1 MIDINKI
8 KYEFKKYVS
17 NYDPKS
23 ERIKLKISHI
33 VRVANNC
40 KLLAQ
45 NLNLTE
51 EEISLAEAIGYFHDI
66 GRFEQ
71 VRIANTFSDRDS
83 KINHGEYGAKILFE
97 DGLIRNFIEDNKY
110 DEIVKTAI
118 INHNRPKIESNIS
131 EKEMLFSK
139 IIRDA
144 DKLDIL
150 YVLTFEDFPAI
161 FWYDDFDCE
170 KISDSIL
177 EEFKNHSG
185 ITYNN
190 IKNNAD
196 QILIFY
202 AYIYD
207 LNFKYTLDALK
218 ENKHLDMFTKRVLEN
233 FSNPILH
240 KQMKEVERI
249 YKDYLG

>member
-8 KYEFKKYVS
+8 KYEFKRYVS

-45 NLNLTE
+45 NLNLSE

-83 KINHGEYGAKILFE
+83 KINHGELGAKILFE
-97 DGLIRNFIEDNKY
+97 DGLIRNFIKNSKY
-110 DEIVKTAI
+110 DKIIKTAV
-118 INHNRPKIESNIS
+118 INHNRARIENNIS

-150 YVLTFEDFPAI
+150 YVLTFE
-161 FWYDDFDCE
+161 E
-170 KISDSIL
+170 
-177 EEFKNHSG
+177 SG

-207 LNFKYTLDALK
+207 LYFKYTLDALK
-218 ENKHLDMFTKRVLEN
+218 EKKYLDMFTKRVLEN
-233 FSNPILH
+233 FSSPILH
-240 KQMKEVERI
+240 RQMKEVEAV

>member
-1 MIDINKI
+1 MIDIKI
-8 KYEFKKYVS
+8 IKQQFQKYVS

-51 EEISLAEAIGYFHDI
+51 EEVSLAEAIGYFHDI

-97 DGLIRNFIEDNKY
+97 DGLIRNFIKDNKY
-110 DEIVKTAI
+110 DKIVKTAI

-177 EEFKNHSG
+177 EEFKNKSG

-207 LNFKYTLDALK
+207 LNFKYTLDTLK
-218 ENKHLDMFTKRVLEN
+218 ENKHLDIFTKKVLEI
-233 FSNPILH
+233 FSSDTVH
-240 KQMKEVERI
+240 KQMKEVEKI
-249 YKDYLG
+249 YKDYLK

>member
-8 KYEFKKYVS
+8 KYEFQKYVS

-51 EEISLAEAIGYFHDI
+51 EEVSLAEAIGYFHDI

-97 DGLIRNFIEDNKY
+97 NGLIRNFIKDNKY
-110 DEIVKTAI
+110 DKIVKTAI

-177 EEFKNHSG
+177 EEFKNKSG

-207 LNFKYTLDALK
+207 LNFKYTLDTLK
-218 ENKHLDMFTKRVLEN
+218 ENKHLDIFTKKVLEN
-233 FSNPILH
+233 FSSDTVH
-240 KQMKEVERI
+240 KQMKEVEKI
-249 YKDYLG
+249 YKDYLK